1 MDKIVLLNGFM
12 IIMLLAGSAC
22 AVSCNSYF
30 AKSDDKRVRV
40 VSDANALDL
49 TTSRVSSAVEDLYD
63 EVRDL
68 HAVENLSSVSDYLD
82 DLSNKQSD
90 VSDDMRSIS
99 EDIDTYENAVS
110 DARNDLPNQCFKM
123 FDMYDSDVSDVKDW
137 TRNVKKEWDRFAS
150 KYTVI
155 AGYRSNPSNV
165 NASYALPKI
174 NDIRDYADNL
184 DSSAGGGITFGVN
197 ATEFN
202 NGTTYNTSE
211 CFGMITKNVEIA
223 LKDCNT
229 KCNTFLNQQLK
240 NCTGVVSA
248 TTTTLPAAQPNKT
261 CPVCQTC
268 QTCPS
273 CPAQGDLSN
282 QLQICET
289 KAGSLQALLDQ
300 KESNMGGNCTVNK
313 EQNTLLTSQ
322 NQDLRAS
329 NDNLT
334 AQNAKLVKE
343 LSGAK
348 SSVCQDCT
356 IYIIAIFILAGV
368 ILAAWLFVL

>member
-1 MDKIVLLNGFM
+1 MKKIVLLNGFM
-12 IIMLLAGSAC
+12 IIMLLAGSVC
-22 AVSCNSYF
+22 ALSCNSYF

-49 TTSRVSSAVEDLYD
+49 TTTRVSSAVEDLYD

-90 VSDDMRSIS
+90 VSDDMRSMS

-137 TRNVKKEWDRFAS
+137 ARNVKKEWDRFAS
-150 KYTVI
+150 KYTVL
-155 AGYRSNPSNV
+155 AGYRSNPSNI

-197 ATEFN
+197 ATELN
-202 NGTTYNTSE
+202 NGTTYNTTE

-223 LKDCNT
+223 VKDCNT

-240 NCTGVVSA
+240 NCSVNPVV
-248 TTTTLPAAQPNKT
+248 TTTTLPKTNVT
-261 CPVCQTC
+261 CPVCQG
-268 QTCPS
+268 
-273 CPAQGDLSN
+273 CPACQSCVSQTATLN
-282 QLQICET
+282 TQIQTCET
-289 KAGSLQALLDQ
+289 KASSLQALLDQ
-300 KESNMGGNCTVNK
+300 KESNTGGNCTINK

-322 NQDLRAS
+322 NQELRSA

-348 SSVCQDCT
+348 SSTCQDCT

>member
-1 MDKIVLLNGFM
+1 
-12 IIMLLAGSAC
+12 MLLAGSVC
-22 AVSCNSYF
+22 ALSCNSYF

-49 TTSRVSSAVEDLYD
+49 TTTRVSSAVEDLYD

-90 VSDDMRSIS
+90 VSDDMRSMS

-137 TRNVKKEWDRFAS
+137 ARNVKKEWDRFAS
-150 KYTVI
+150 KYTVL
-155 AGYRSNPSNV
+155 AGYRSNPSNI

-197 ATEFN
+197 ATELN
-202 NGTTYNTSE
+202 NGTTYNTTE

-223 LKDCNT
+223 VKDCNT

-240 NCTGVVSA
+240 NCSVNPVV
-248 TTTTLPAAQPNKT
+248 TTTTLPKTNVT
-261 CPVCQTC
+261 CPVCQG
-268 QTCPS
+268 
-273 CPAQGDLSN
+273 CPACQSCVSQTATLN
-282 QLQICET
+282 TQIQTCET
-289 KAGSLQALLDQ
+289 KASSLQALLDQ
-300 KESNMGGNCTVNK
+300 KESNTGGNCTINK

-322 NQDLRAS
+322 NQELRSA

-348 SSVCQDCT
+348 SSTCQDCT